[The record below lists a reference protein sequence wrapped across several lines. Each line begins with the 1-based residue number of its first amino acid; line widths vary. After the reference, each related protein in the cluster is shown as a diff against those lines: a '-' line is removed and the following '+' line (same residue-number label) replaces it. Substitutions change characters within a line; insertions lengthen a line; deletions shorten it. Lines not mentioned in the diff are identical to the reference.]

1 MNNITLFLSAL
12 PAMKQKILSI
22 FIQLLGFENSLT
34 KLVSKATLTSLKAG
48 WGGCLVAWYESNM
61 GLTKAGRNRP
71 EGDNAAW

>member
-48 WGGCLVAWYESNM
+48 
-61 GLTKAGRNRP
+61 
-71 EGDNAAW
+71 